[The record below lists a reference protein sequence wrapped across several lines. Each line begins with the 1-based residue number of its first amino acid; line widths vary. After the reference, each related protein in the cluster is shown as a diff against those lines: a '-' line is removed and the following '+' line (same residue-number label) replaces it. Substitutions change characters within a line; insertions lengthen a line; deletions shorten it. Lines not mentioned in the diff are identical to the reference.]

1 MEIGHASYLIIEIR
15 RCKVNKTKNTQQ
27 IPFRLHVNDH
37 KELKS
42 KLALQ
47 GMKIQTF
54 VEACVQ
60 AYLDGDDHIADVV
73 RSFKK
78 LNTVDKK
85 NYTLSKR
92 EQEKMLEEIERQGKN
107 DDG

>member
-1 MEIGHASYLIIEIR
+1 M
-15 RCKVNKTKNTQQ
+15 NKTKNTQQ

-42 KLALQ
+42 KLALE

-54 VEACVQ
+54 VEACVH
-60 AYLDGDDHIADVV
+60 AYLDGDEHVRDVV

-85 NYTLSKR
+85 SYTLSKR
-92 EQEKMLEEIERQGKN
+92 EQEKMLEEIARAG
-107 DDG
+107 DDDDE